1 MSEGRIGL
9 IVPTLGLRNQYLQE
23 CLESI
28 RRAGDAYVVIVT
40 PNPQAIQD
48 QYSSNLYDQI
58 VLDPGK
64 GLAAAINLGI
74 SVAPDHLRYVSWLGD
89 DDLLEPDALSTT
101 SDVLDKADDV
111 VFVYGSCKYIDERG
125 SVIFVNRSGKYA
137 KTLMKFGPQL
147 IPQPGSLFRRS
158 AFQAVGELDNTL
170 KWAFDL
176 DLFIK
181 LTKVGRMRFIPQTV
195 SSFRW
200 HAQSLSV
207 GGRQGSVKEASAV
220 RRSSLPGA
228 IRLLSPIWELPL
240 RRLILFVGLL
250 VNFRT
255 NSGKK

>member
-58 VLDPGK
+58 VLDAGK

-74 SVAPDHLRYVSWLGD
+74 SVAPIHLQYVSWLGD
-89 DDLLEPDALSTT
+89 DDLLEPNALSAT
-101 SDVLDKADDV
+101 SAVLDGEDDV
-111 VFVYGSCKYIDERG
+111 VFVFGSCKYIDSRG
-125 SVIFVNRSGKYA
+125 SLIFVNRSGNYA

-158 AFQAVGELDNTL
+158 TFEAVGELNNNL

-181 LTKVGRMRFIPQTV
+181 LAKVGRMKFIPQTV

-220 RRSSLPGA
+220 RRSSLS
-228 IRLLSPIWELPL
+228 RVSRRLSPLWELPL
-240 RRLILFVGLL
+240 TRLILFVGLL
-250 VNFRT
+250 VNFKT
-255 NSGKK
+255 NRGKK